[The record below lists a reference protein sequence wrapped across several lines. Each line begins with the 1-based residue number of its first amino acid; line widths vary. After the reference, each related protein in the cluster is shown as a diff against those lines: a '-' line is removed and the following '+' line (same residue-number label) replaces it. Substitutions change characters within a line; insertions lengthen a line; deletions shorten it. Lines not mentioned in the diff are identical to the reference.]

1 MDEEL
6 LRAVKRL
13 EESTNRTTYAVRAL
27 VRFIFIQLSATTI
40 GSITAAV
47 ASILGWSWLGWVAGA
62 ITTLGLLWAGFSARA
77 ELRKSKPN

>member
-40 GSITAAV
+40 GSVTAAI
-47 ASILGWSWLGWVAGA
+47 AAALGWAWLGWVAGA
-62 ITTLGLLWAGFSARA
+62 ITTLGLFWAGIAARA
-77 ELRKSKPN
+77 ELRKSKPH

>member
-47 ASILGWSWLGWVAGA
+47 ASILGWSWLGWIAGA

-77 ELRKSKPN
+77 ELSKSKP